1 MWFHISDP
9 NGYLVK
15 TGLGIEKVDI
25 QKKAFVW
32 PFQKVTKLSITPFD
46 FSMSLQAMTSEKLQF
61 SLPAV
66 FTIGPD
72 DNVEA
77 LTRYAVL
84 LTGDSDGQVKPR
96 SGAVATGRNHVQ
108 EIVKGIIEGET
119 RSIVSNMTMEE
130 LFAQR
135 KMFKDQVIECVQKEL
150 DQFGLRIYNAN
161 VKELQDLGD
170 SKYFESL
177 SRKAHQGAQSQAEVD
192 VALAQ
197 GRSKQEIAKINA
209 STSVAATERTIEKSN
224 AEQKLRQ
231 REIIIA
237 RELKLE
243 QIAAD
248 RAAEQRDAELQRVV
262 EEKRAAME
270 LEKQRATQVTRAK
283 IERESAQEQA
293 DAELYSAQQRSN
305 AVQYDQKAEAEA
317 AFYRTAKAADAHF
330 YKLTKEADA
339 MLAAKEKEAEAIFI
353 QKKKEAE
360 GITEMAKAYG
370 HLADV
375 LGGPQGLMQ
384 YLMLKEGTLER
395 LAEANGRAIQGLQP
409 KINVWTTGNSD
420 GSSEPLAP
428 IQNLFRALPPLFAG
442 IQDQTG
448 MTPPNWMI
456 NMPSEQQQS
465 SKQHAA
471 V

>member
-1 MWFHISDP
+1 
-9 NGYLVK
+9 
-15 TGLGIEKVDI
+15 
-25 QKKAFVW
+25 
-32 PFQKVTKLSITPFD
+32 
-46 FSMSLQAMTSEKLQF
+46 
-61 SLPAV
+61 
-66 FTIGPD
+66 
-72 DNVEA
+72 
-77 LTRYAVL
+77 
-84 LTGDSDGQVKPR
+84 
-96 SGAVATGRNHVQ
+96 
-108 EIVKGIIEGET
+108 
-119 RSIVSNMTMEE
+119 
-130 LFAQR
+130 
-135 KMFKDQVIECVQKEL
+135 VQKEL

-209 STSVAATERTIEKSN
+209 NTSVAATERTIEKSN

-231 REIIIA
+231 REIVIA

-270 LEKQRATQVTRAK
+270 LEKQRATKVTRAK

-305 AVQYDQKAEAEA
+305 AVQYDQKADAEA
-317 AFYRTAKAADAHF
+317 AFYRTAKAADAHY
-330 YKLTKEADA
+330 YKLTKEAEA

-353 QKKKEAE
+353 AKKREAE

-370 HLADV
+370 NLADV

-384 YLMLKEGTLER
+384 YLMLKEGTLEK
-395 LAEANGRAIQGLQP
+395 LAEANGRAIHGLQP

-420 GSSEPLAP
+420 GSSDPLAP
-428 IQNLFRALPPLFAG
+428 IQNLYRALPPLFAG

-456 NMPSEQQQS
+456 NMPSEQQVS
-465 SKQHAA
+465 AKKHTVA
-471 V
+471 